1 MNSADSRPV
10 SSPAIVGI
18 FAAAFLVLAILL
30 NILVIFVPFD
40 NPAMGFLV
48 VVAAA
53 GVAGQYW
60 FSREKVVPAGGRTW
74 NVALLCGIVS
84 AVLSAGFAVF
94 GLSGDQQMWNE
105 FSQAGI
111 AVIAGVF
118 AAILVIQVLLVR
130 VGFWLTFRQAAKK
143 PAA

>member
-53 GVAGQYW
+53 GVAG
-60 FSREKVVPAGGRTW
+60 
-74 NVALLCGIVS
+74 
-84 AVLSAGFAVF
+84 
-94 GLSGDQQMWNE
+94 
-105 FSQAGI
+105 
-111 AVIAGVF
+111 
-118 AAILVIQVLLVR
+118 
-130 VGFWLTFRQAAKK
+130 
-143 PAA
+143 

>member
-53 GVAGQYW
+53 SVAGQYW
-60 FSREKVVPAGGRTW
+60 FSREKVVPAGGHTW